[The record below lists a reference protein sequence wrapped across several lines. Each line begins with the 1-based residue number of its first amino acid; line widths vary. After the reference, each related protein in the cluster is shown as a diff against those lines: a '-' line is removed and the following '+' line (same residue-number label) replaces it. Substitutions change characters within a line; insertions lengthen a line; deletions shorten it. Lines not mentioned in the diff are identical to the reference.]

1 MRVHRQLGDLGRVLA
16 RRAVAPLGDK
26 TGAAPPLQI
35 AQRRQ
40 PVVGLHHG
48 GRADL
53 QLARQ
58 LADGRRACAGA
69 HWRCSMRS
77 RSCSMICGAS
87 GCWRCKAANGTVM
100 LKSPIQY
107 RCNSGQLY
115 CQLYGF
121 VAMMCAELAQS
132 DFYPPADLET
142 LP

>member
-1 MRVHRQLGDLGRVLA
+1 
-16 RRAVAPLGDK
+16 
-26 TGAAPPLQI
+26 
-35 AQRRQ
+35 
-40 PVVGLHHG
+40 
-48 GRADL
+48 L
-53 QLARQ
+53 QLACQ

-69 HWRCSMRS
+69 QLALFDALAQLLDDLRGQRLL
-77 RSCSMICGAS
+77 AL
-87 GCWRCKAANGTVM
+87 KAANGTVM